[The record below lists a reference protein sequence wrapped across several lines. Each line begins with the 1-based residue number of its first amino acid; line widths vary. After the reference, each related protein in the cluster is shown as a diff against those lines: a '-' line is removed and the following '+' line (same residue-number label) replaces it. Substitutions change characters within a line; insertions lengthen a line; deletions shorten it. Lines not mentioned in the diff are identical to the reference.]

1 VTGDDTC
8 VSYFQPEMKWAGK
21 EMQHASSPKPETFHM
36 QTFVEKVML
45 TLFWEH
51 QDPLVEP

>member
-1 VTGDDTC
+1 
-8 VSYFQPEMKWAGK
+8 MKWAGK
-21 EMQHASSPKPETFHM
+21 ELQNASSPKPKTFQM
-36 QTFVEKVML
+36 QTFVEKMML